1 MRDISPEAPP
11 GVNQLVSDDPHGSSY
26 ESLRAGDDEGTV
38 MRKLAKKQR
47 RAQRI
52 ATEARYQCNTDWM
65 STVGAGVEPKVY
77 LNHNQAQR

>member
-1 MRDISPEAPP
+1 
-11 GVNQLVSDDPHGSSY
+11 
-26 ESLRAGDDEGTV
+26 

-52 ATEARYQCNTDWM
+52 ATEARYQCNTDSM
-65 STVGAGVEPKVY
+65 ITVGAGVEPKVY